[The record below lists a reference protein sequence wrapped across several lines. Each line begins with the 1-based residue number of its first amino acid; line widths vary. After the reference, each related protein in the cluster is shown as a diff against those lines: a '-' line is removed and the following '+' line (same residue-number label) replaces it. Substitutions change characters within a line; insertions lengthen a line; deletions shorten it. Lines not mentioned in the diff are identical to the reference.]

1 MAVKIDIPGIGEV
14 QADNAAS
21 EQTLREI
28 LKALGGRPGQIDG
41 QGGAGGGSGVGPE
54 AKKASKEVKK
64 LGTAS
69 KDGASAINKMA
80 SAASSVVGGAFNMI
94 VGTIGAAAGAVTGLA
109 TGLLEGKNSIHEFT
123 KNVPG
128 LNIMTGIIENQMNQ
142 FKELSSIGAGFGNN
156 MFEITQVA
164 GQSAL
169 SMQTLAKTIAGNS
182 EGLRMFGVSVQDGT
196 RRFGRLSKELRTGD
210 LGRQLLGM
218 GVTTEELNENL
229 ISYNELLVS
238 TGRDRFMTDAQIA
251 DGTAKYSLELD
262 RIARLTGKSRKQLEE
277 EMRAKNTDI
286 RRQAAMSTMSVDQ
299 MNQFRNNL
307 QLAASKSPEF
317 EAALVDMADGIAND
331 PVTQQLMAN
340 SPTFRQF
347 AKDIEDMDPAAFNNF
362 QKQVGDEMKA
372 LALRF
377 KDGGIDASMNS
388 AFGSALQIA
397 GQLQM
402 TVETTKSAI
411 DNEQSARDKLT
422 TAVGNSVTTL
432 EDLSGR
438 TQALLTGTDAFK
450 EAAEAIADL
459 IPDYETATDLFEDN
473 KHIVENAMNDAWEWL
488 KTDGKDLIDDAITLS
503 TDAFKKAVEY
513 MKDILPTLK
522 QWADDFKKD
531 PAGFFNSA
539 IDSLM
544 GYVYDAMVV
553 LGVGIL
559 AFFKGGAIVTG
570 IATALKGIGLTI
582 GTKIMGFITGAF
594 AVKAA
599 AIASALG
606 TSLMAAG
613 GALLSLPVLIGG
625 AIAAAIAGAFVAID
639 FAFFDGE
646 MTAWITEGIGKIWEG
661 LKGWMSDAFSGIKSF
676 FGFGG
681 GDPDSV
687 NSSGGPNKEEK
698 GWFKKWWEGEEEAD
712 NSSADTDKNEETPE
726 TKEAKAQTKT
736 GVDSELAMLNTNML
750 QLIDLT
756 KKNTTAVKA
765 LNGNIMAG

>member
-41 QGGAGGGSGVGPE
+41 QGGGGAGGAGVGPE
-54 AKKASKEVKK
+54 AKKASQSVKK

-80 SAASSVVGGAFNMI
+80 SAASSVVGGAFNLI
-94 VGTIGAAAGAVTGLA
+94 VGTIGTAAGAVTGLA

-128 LNIMTGIIENQMNQ
+128 LNLVTGVIENQMNQ

-169 SMQTLAKTIAGNS
+169 SMQTLAKVIATNS
-182 EGLRMFGVSVQDGT
+182 EPLRLFGASVQDGT

-218 GVTTEELNENL
+218 GVTTDELNENL
-229 ISYNELLVS
+229 INYNELMVS
-238 TGRDRFMTDAQIA
+238 TGRDRFMTDQQLAQGA
-251 DGTAKYSLELD
+251 AEYSLELD

-277 EMRAKNTDI
+277 EMKSKNTDI
-286 RRQAAMSTMSVDQ
+286 RRQAAMSTMTTDQ
-299 MNQFRNNL
+299 MNKFRGNL
-307 QLAASKSPEF
+307 EQAAAKSPEF

-340 SPTFRQF
+340 SPTFKQF
-347 AKDIEDMDPAAFNNF
+347 AKDIENMDAAEFNNF
-362 QKQVGDEMKA
+362 QKKVGEEMKA

-377 KDGGIDASMNS
+377 KDGGIDAAMNS
-388 AFGSALQIA
+388 TFGSALQIA
-397 GQLQM
+397 GQLAT

-438 TQALLTGTDAFK
+438 SQALLTGTDAFK
-450 EAAEAIADL
+450 EAAESIADL
-459 IPDYETATDLFEDN
+459 IPDYNTAVDLFEAN
-473 KHIVENAMNDAWEWL
+473 KGTIETAMNDAWNWL
-488 KTDGKDLIDDAITLS
+488 KTDGKKLLDDAIKFS
-503 TDAFKKAVEY
+503 TEAFNKAVEY
-513 MKDILPTLK
+513 MGKILPTLK
-522 QWADDFKKD
+522 QWADDFAKD

-539 IDSLM
+539 IDSLT
-544 GYVYDAMVV
+544 GFVTNAMLILGGGIVAWFSASALAAKIGVGLAGLGGTIGTAV
-553 LGVGIL
+553 LGFISTALTASAG
-559 AFFKGGAIVTG
+559 F
-570 IATALKGIGLTI
+570 IATALATVLT
-582 GTKIMGFITGAF
+582 
-594 AVKAA
+594 
-599 AIASALG
+599 
-606 TSLMAAG
+606 AAG

-625 AIAAAIAGAFVAID
+625 AITAAIVAVD

-646 MTAWITEGIGKIWEG
+646 MTKWVTDAISDLWGGIKN
-661 LKGWMSDAFSGIKSF
+661 WMSGAFEGIKSF

-681 GDPDSV
+681 GDPGSV
-687 NSSGGPNKEEK
+687 QGSNSNSEEK
-698 GWFKKWWEGEEEAD
+698 GWFKKWWEGESNEQK
-712 NSSADTDKNEETPE
+712 SEETSENNATGSVTPTKPE
-726 TKEAKAQTKT
+726 TTSEPST
-736 GVDSELAMLNTNML
+736 ELAMLNTNML
-750 QLIDLT
+750 QLIELT